1 MSNTATSRSCSILE
15 LPRRIEASSKVIATC
30 RSLELGSN
38 SGGSNMMPASRLVV
52 AANTD
57 GDGTTVRFEALGAG
71 ERHGGR
77 GQACKSSLVKT
88 QDRGALHEVEHAQA
102 GGETSTACRRQ
113 DVGGGRHIVT
123 DYFGCVS
130 R

>member
-15 LPRRIEASSKVIATC
+15 LPRRIEALSNVIATS

-52 AANTD
+52 ATNAD
-57 GDGTTVRFEALGAG
+57 GDGASMRLEALGAG

-77 GQACKSSLVKT
+77 GQACKSSLVKA
-88 QDRGALHEVEHAQA
+88 QDRGALHEVEHTQA
-102 GGETSTACRRQ
+102 GGEASSSRRRQ
-113 DVGGGRHIVT
+113 NVVGARHIVANH
-123 DYFGCVS
+123 FG
-130 R
+130 